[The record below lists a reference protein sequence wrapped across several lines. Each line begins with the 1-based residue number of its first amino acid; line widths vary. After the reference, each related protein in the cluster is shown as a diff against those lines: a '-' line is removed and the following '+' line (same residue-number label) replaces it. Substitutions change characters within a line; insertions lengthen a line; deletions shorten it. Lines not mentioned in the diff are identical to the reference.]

1 MNSIEAHFAGTPY
14 LISTE
19 RASIQRFSA
28 VQSKAEASREKS
40 VSVQS
45 RIATEGRELF
55 EPYTRA
61 IRSRLVSE
69 SNRIEGYEWSY
80 SEVNEVAL
88 TYKELLNASVG
99 SLMQAV
105 RQDARVY
112 QALGLYKAHEIADDW
127 AKSSER
133 PREFEV
139 RQLHR
144 LITSGEV
151 YAGRYKQ
158 AENEIGGTSLRTAA
172 PWDVPLKMQELC
184 DWWQECTVDP
194 ALEATIVHAWL
205 THIHP
210 FDDGNGRMA
219 RILANLALARNG
231 FPPLLV
237 QSQVDRGQYYDAL
250 GASDDGDI
258 LPLYDLFVTILNRT
272 VRVMSRPGYVR
283 DVIHDRLLTTSRT
296 RYDLWRPQCEK
307 FFQALSVELKR
318 RGWTALLQ
326 GSPDLTS
333 FALIEGRNPEGNCWF
348 LKVVDP
354 DGVSQWLLWF
364 GFNGE
369 KMCDLMNEESR
380 FPSIFVSVRDDS
392 PDRVHPYRPVQ
403 FGGIFPDEI
412 VLRPMEK
419 KPVFYRSGYE
429 LDELDVLTAA
439 RYAAEALTA

>member
-1 MNSIEAHFAGTPY
+1 MDSIEQNFSNTPY
-14 LISTE
+14 LIHTE
-19 RASIQRFSA
+19 AASIERFERVRARSEA
-28 VQSKAEASREKS
+28 SKAKS
-40 VSVQS
+40 IAVQS

-61 IRSRLVSE
+61 IRSRIVSE

-112 QALGLYKAHEIADDW
+112 QALGLYKAHEIADEW
-127 AKSSER
+127 AKSAER

-139 RQLHR
+139 RQLHE
-144 LITSGEV
+144 LITHGEV
-151 YAGRYKQ
+151 YAGRYKK

-184 DWWQECTVDP
+184 DWWQDSRVDP

-250 GASDDGDI
+250 ASSDDGDI
-258 LPLYDLFVTILNRT
+258 LPLYDLFVSILNRT
-272 VRVMSRPGYVR
+272 VRVMSRPDYVR
-283 DVIHDRLLTTSRT
+283 DVIHDRLLTTSKT
-296 RYDLWRPQCEK
+296 RYELWRPQCDE
-307 FFQALSVELKR
+307 FLRTLSRELKG
-318 RGWTALLQ
+318 RGWTAILQ

-333 FALIEGRNPEGNCWF
+333 FALIEGKNTEGNCWF
-348 LKVVDP
+348 LKIIDP
-354 DGVSQWLLWF
+354 EGTPKWLLWF
-364 GFNGE
+364 GFNSD
-369 KMCDLMNEESR
+369 KMCDLMNEQSR
-380 FPSIFVSVRDDS
+380 FPSIFASVRDDD
-392 PDRVHPYRPVQ
+392 PNRVHPYRPVQ
-403 FGGIFPDEI
+403 QGGIFPDEL

-429 LDELDVLTAA
+429 LDELDLQTAA
-439 RYAAEALTA
+439 RFVAEALTT